1 MGELSQVLQEMRK
14 NGEEGR
20 LSKNLS
26 EETESSTPFEDD
38 VSDMTLP
45 STAAAS
51 DISQE
56 DDLER
61 EVEDDLEKIQEDF
74 ESVEDENSQRESDLK
89 VEEDNKIT
97 EIEEE
102 EISAL

>member
-1 MGELSQVLQEMRK
+1 MLPYTNTAFALSCDVARDGAY
-14 NGEEGR
+14 NR
-20 LSKNLS
+20 LSINFLIFS
-26 EETESSTPFEDD
+26 
-38 VSDMTLP
+38 

-61 EVEDDLEKIQEDF
+61 EVEDDIEKTQEDF
-74 ESVEDENSQRESDLK
+74 ESVEDEDNDDRQIVSESQ

-97 EIEEE
+97 ENEEE

>member
-1 MGELSQVLQEMRK
+1 MQFAQAPLPPSTKLQIQHSV
-14 NGEEGR
+14 NQ
-20 LSKNLS
+20 LI
-26 EETESSTPFEDD
+26 FC
-38 VSDMTLP
+38 

-61 EVEDDLEKIQEDF
+61 EVEDDIEKIQEEF
-74 ESVEDENSQRESDLK
+74 ERVEDEDRQRVSDIK
-89 VEEDNKIT
+89 VEEDNTIT
-97 EIEEE
+97 ENEEE